1 VESVNPDGIAL
12 APLAYHHD
20 VVAYLRQHEADTWAW
35 AASLAAQEQHA
46 QEIREQLLRD
56 SYRLTPEAHPLP
68 YRLCALAMQRLGM
81 DAPVTIYQANDH
93 GGGMNAMLCYLPGQ
107 VHLMLQGPLLE
118 RLSED
123 ELLALLG
130 HELAHHLLWSLAN
143 GEFLI
148 ADRILH
154 HTVADLAA
162 APSHTETAR
171 LYQLHTEVFA
181 DRGGA
186 VAAQALEPPVCTLVK
201 VQTGIASV
209 DAAAYLQQAQELESA
224 DAGISRGL
232 SHPES
237 YLRAQALDLWWR
249 RDPGTDDWLRRRI
262 HGPLDMAR
270 LDLTAQARL
279 VQITRDLLSHYFAEP
294 TLHAERLLTQA
305 REFFPDWT
313 PEQARAT
320 LPDLSPA
327 VIGDSVRDYL
337 HCVLLDLTMAD
348 TDLRE
353 PALRRALQVADQF
366 DSRTAFLKALARDAG
381 LGKRELDRLTKAMAR
396 ESWKSVQTSLD
407 PQKQSGQ

>member
-1 VESVNPDGIAL
+1 MESVTPDGKAL
-12 APLAYHHD
+12 APLPYHHD
-20 VVAYLRQHEADTWAW
+20 VVAYLKQHEADIWAW
-35 AASLAAQEQHA
+35 AASLGVQEQHA

-56 SYRLTPEAHPLP
+56 SYRLTPESHPLP
-68 YRLCALAMQRLGM
+68 YRLCALAMERLGM
-81 DAPVTIYQANDH
+81 AAPVTFYQANDH

-130 HELAHHLLWSLAN
+130 HELAHHLLWSQGE
-143 GEFLI
+143 GEFLV

-154 HTVADLAA
+154 HSVADPAA
-162 APSHTETAR
+162 ASSHTETAR
-171 LYQLHTEVFA
+171 LYRLHTEVFA

-186 VAAQALEPPVCTLVK
+186 IAAQALEPPVCTLVK

-209 DAAAYLQQAQELESA
+209 DAAAYLQQARELESA
-224 DAGISRGL
+224 DTGVSRGL

-249 RDPGTDDWLRRRI
+249 RDAGMDDWLQRRI
-262 HGPLDMAR
+262 RGPLDLAR

-294 TLHAERLLTQA
+294 TLRVERLLTQA
-305 REFFPDWT
+305 REFFPDWSH
-313 PEQARAT
+313 EQARAP
-320 LPDLSPA
+320 LPDLGPA

-337 HCVLLDLTMAD
+337 HSVLLDLALVD
-348 TDLRE
+348 AELRE
-353 PALRRALQVADQF
+353 PALRRALKVADEL
-366 DSRTAFLKALARDAG
+366 DSRAAFLKTLVRDAG
-381 LGKRELDRLTKAMAR
+381 LSKRELDRLTKVPAR
-396 ESWKSVQTSLD
+396 ET
-407 PQKQSGQ
+407 GR